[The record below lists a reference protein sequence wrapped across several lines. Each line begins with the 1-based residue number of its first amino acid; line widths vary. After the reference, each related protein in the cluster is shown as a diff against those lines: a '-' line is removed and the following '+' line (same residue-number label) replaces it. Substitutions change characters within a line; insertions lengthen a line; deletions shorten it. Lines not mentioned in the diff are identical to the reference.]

1 MSPEES
7 KARWTEKEALST
19 EEGKDGQEETTG
31 VDHTR
36 RALIRAGWVLPVV
49 LALQLQI
56 QQPSTAFAQY
66 GHSDHSDHSDA
77 GHVDHGDVGH
87 DDHSDIMNP

>member
-7 KARWTEKEALST
+7 KARSTEEEALST
-19 EEGKDGQEETTG
+19 EEGKDGLEETMG

-36 RALIRAGWVLPVV
+36 RALIRAGWVLPAV
-49 LALQLQI
+49 LALQLQL

-66 GHSDHSDHSDA
+66 GHGDHSDHQDA
-77 GHVDHGDVGH
+77 HQDSHT
-87 DDHSDIMNP
+87 DHSDIMPPHTDGP

>member
-7 KARWTEKEALST
+7 KARSMEEEALST
-19 EEGKDGQEETTG
+19 EEGKDGQEET

-49 LALQLQI
+49 LALQLQL
-56 QQPSTAFAQY
+56 QLPSTAFAQY
-66 GHSDHSDHSDA
+66 GHSDHSDHQDVHQDA
-77 GHVDHGDVGH
+77 HNDHIDN
-87 DDHSDIMNP
+87 MNP